1 MKLLERLGPLAGRI
15 LIMLIFLIAGVPK
28 LTSPAQTAG
37 YIASKGLPL
46 ASALAIAAGIVEL
59 VCGVL
64 IVVGWKARWAA
75 LVLAA
80 FLVPVTAIFHNPAGL
95 SGMEGQTQMVMLL
108 KNLAIIGGLLAIAAH
123 GPGPISLDQ
132 RARGRAERAG

>member
-1 MKLLERLGPLAGRI
+1 MKLLERLGPLAGR
-15 LIMLIFLIAGVPK
+15 LLMMLIFLIAGVPK

-46 ASALAIAAGIVEL
+46 ASVLAIAAGIVEL
-59 VCGVL
+59 VCGVV
-64 IVVGWKARWAA
+64 IAVGWKARWAA

-80 FLVPVTAIFHNPAGL
+80 YLVPVTAIFHNPAGL
-95 SGMEGQTQMVMLL
+95 SGTEGQIQMAMLL

-132 RARGRAERAG
+132 RARRRAERVG